1 MNLFIL
7 DQNPDTAARLQ
18 CDKHVVKMVVESA
31 QMLST
36 AHRVLDGIEL
46 LKPSKSGKTM
56 QKHWRLTGDR
66 EEHLYSAVH
75 VGHPCTQWTMESTTN
90 YGWHLVHFVAL
101 CDEYTYRYGKVHK
114 SSELIPYL
122 MELPRNI
129 KEGPMTPFRLA
140 MGSNPECMFPED
152 PVKSYRMF
160 YQTKQ
165 DRFTMNWTN
174 RPIPEWF
181 NGSQRQDQ
189 SAYGSTSRND
199 GEQHPLRE
207 TI

>member
-7 DQNPDTAARLQ
+7 DQDPDTAARLQ

-36 AHRVLDGIEL
+36 THRVLDGIEIL
-46 LKPSKSGKTM
+46 RPSKSGKTN
-56 QKHWRLTGDR
+56 QKYWRLTGDR
-66 EEHLYSAVH
+66 EEFLYSAVH

-114 SSELIPYL
+114 SSELIPHL
-122 MELPRNI
+122 MQLPRNI
-129 KEGPMTPFRLA
+129 KEGPLTPFRLA
-140 MGSNPECMFPED
+140 MGSNPECMHEGD
-152 PVKSYRMF
+152 PVRSYREF

-165 DRFTMNWTN
+165 ERFAMNWTN

-189 SAYGSTSRND
+189 STD
-199 GEQHPLRE
+199 GPVARDDGVQQTLRE
-207 TI
+207 AI

>member
-1 MNLFIL
+1 
-7 DQNPDTAARLQ
+7 
-18 CDKHVVKMVVESA
+18 MVVESA

-36 AHRVLDGIEL
+36 AHRVLDGIEIRR
-46 LKPSKSGKTM
+46 PSKSGKTNV
-56 QKHWRLTGDR
+56 KYWRLTGDR
-66 EEHLYSAVH
+66 EENLYAAVH

-140 MGSNPECMFPED
+140 MTSNPECMFPED

-165 DRFTMNWTN
+165 ERFSMNWTK

-189 SAYGSTSRND
+189 SANGPVTRDD
-199 GEQHPLRE
+199 GVQQTLRE
-207 TI
+207 TV

>member
-7 DQNPDTAARLQ
+7 DTDPDAAARLQ
-18 CDKHVVKMVVESA
+18 CDKHVVKMIVESG

-36 AHRVLDGIEL
+36 AHRMLDGIEIR
-46 LKPSKSGKTM
+46 KPSKSGKTNVRY
-56 QKHWRLTGDR
+56 WRLHDKR
-66 EEHLYSAVH
+66 EDILYKAVH
-75 VGHPCTQWTMESTTN
+75 MNHPCTQWTMESTTN

-114 SSELIPYL
+114 TSELIPYL

-129 KEGPMTPFRLA
+129 KEAPLTPFRLA

-165 DRFTMNWTN
+165 DRFAMNWTK

-181 NGSQRQDQ
+181 NGSTRQDQ
-189 SAYGSTSRND
+189 STDGPASGDD
-199 GEQHPLRE
+199 GEQRALRE
-207 TI
+207 AI